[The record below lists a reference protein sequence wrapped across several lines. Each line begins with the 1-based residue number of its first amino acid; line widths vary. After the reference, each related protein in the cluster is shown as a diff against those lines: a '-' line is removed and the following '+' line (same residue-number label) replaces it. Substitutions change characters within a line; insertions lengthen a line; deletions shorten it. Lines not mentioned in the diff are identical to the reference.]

1 MALGID
7 CFPWLSQASTG
18 SGVNK
23 SESTKILTSGTRPFQ
38 YSHVLSLLFNPKRRP
53 IWE

>member
-7 CFPWLSQASTG
+7 CFPGLSQASPG

-23 SESTKILTSGTRPFQ
+23 SESTKTLSSGTRPFQ
-38 YSHVLSLLFNPKRRP
+38 SSQVLLLLFNPKRRT